1 MNYNADMVIVTS
13 QFASGVSYLLVSD
26 CTSCRVCAMNKSAYL
41 LVSDCTS
48 CRVCAMNK
56 SAETVI
62 LTSKSFATGV
72 PYL

>member
-26 CTSCRVCAMNKSAYL
+26 CTSCRVCAMK
-41 LVSDCTS
+41 
-48 CRVCAMNK
+48 K